1 MDDYVNE
8 TIAFQERVAFG
19 CLGWNTLGFRHCIGD
34 SSLKALSMP
43 SKLRLLLNKKKKLV
57 SYLNCTIQT
66 VIFCKHFVL
75 FLALVAIAD
84 KTFAGISLYLIS
96 LSSNDNLHVMGK
108 SH

>member
-8 TIAFQERVAFG
+8 TITFQERVAFG
-19 CLGWNTLGFRHCIGD
+19 CLGWNTLAFRHCIGD
-34 SSLKALSMP
+34 I
-43 SKLRLLLNKKKKLV
+43 V

-96 LSSNDNLHVMGK
+96 LSLNDNLHVMGK